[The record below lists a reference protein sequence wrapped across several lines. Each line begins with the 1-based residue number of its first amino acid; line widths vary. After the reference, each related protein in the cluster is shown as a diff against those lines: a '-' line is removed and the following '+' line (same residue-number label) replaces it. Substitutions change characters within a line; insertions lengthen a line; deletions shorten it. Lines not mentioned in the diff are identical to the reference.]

1 MRNHLVRSARQ
12 TELPSEV
19 QYMRH
24 FSSPRNGV
32 LKVVNRPMECYG
44 NSLVICIVHVTHP
57 MRRPMIHI
65 MAGQFKRLTGDSNVT
80 VQITNLC
87 GAYCA
92 AP

>member
-1 MRNHLVRSARQ
+1 MKQFRS
-12 TELPSEV
+12 L
-19 QYMRH
+19 
-24 FSSPRNGV
+24 RNGV
-32 LKVVNRPMECYG
+32 INVVNRPLDFSG
-44 NSLVICIVHVTHP
+44 NSLVICLVHVNHP

-92 AP
+92 VP